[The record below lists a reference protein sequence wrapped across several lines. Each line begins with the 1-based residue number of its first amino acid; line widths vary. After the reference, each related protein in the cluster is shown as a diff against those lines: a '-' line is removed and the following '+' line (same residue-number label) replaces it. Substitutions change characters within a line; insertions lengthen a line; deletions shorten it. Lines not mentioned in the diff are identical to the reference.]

1 MTEGSSFND
10 QYVWIRTQDGS
21 PTLWSNQLGEPFR
34 SVKGA
39 FRESLLVFVKPAIEY
54 IHRNNIKNPVVGEFG
69 LGTGTNWLLFNV
81 VASAFGIEPS
91 YFAIEKNSVPFFQ
104 AQEKWKSER
113 ELIEKITQDVFE
125 TKIPSSLPSFFSNY
139 KNPGIFKS
147 LEEIPTHLK
156 ANIWFHDPFGFSVN
170 PEGYS
175 EETIQKCHSLWAPE
189 FLGLSYACNSSFQK
203 VLKSQNL
210 SRVES
215 IDTLSPP
222 LKKERLEFERL
233 TQS

>member
-1 MTEGSSFND
+1 MGDVNFED
-10 QYVWIRTQDGS
+10 EYVWIRTQDGS

-54 IHRNNIKNPVVGEFG
+54 IQKRKIDRPIIGEFG
-69 LGTGTNWLLFNV
+69 LGTGTNWLLFNIA
-81 VASAFGIEPS
+81 ASAFEIEHT
-91 YFAIEKNSVPFFQ
+91 YFAIEKNPVPFFE
-104 AQEKWKSER
+104 AQKKWQNEMP
-113 ELIEKITQDVFE
+113 LIEKLVLDIFQK
-125 TKIPSSLPSFFSNY
+125 KISLSTFNFQQPKIFSSLEKTSCEF
-139 KNPGIFKS
+139 
-147 LEEIPTHLK
+147 K

-175 EETIQKCHSLWAPE
+175 EETILKCHNLWAPE
-189 FLGLSYACNSSFQK
+189 FLGLSYACNSNFQK
-203 VLKSQNL
+203 VLKNQNI